1 LANEREAYLA
11 RLREEKLISLFLYNF
26 AMSIENFVSELESMG
41 FSEEV
46 IQEVWQALSD
56 LYIVVR
62 IPYKTIPKGFSGIYY
77 PPIRTKYWPY
87 SDITEKILLQY
98 GFVDTG
104 SVFTVYAPEAYWYFL
119 VLTEKGL
126 SVAREAYMSKLEESL
141 DFVKEL
147 LRRYKRLAPI
157 LYYGAI
163 YDENLGRIYFNSKP
177 VDNIDKVLRFET
189 TSIIDA
195 KIGKAPE
202 PPQKRRTYHTADE
215 LWGKVK
221 DIYEMQPLD
230 IVRVA
235 FQATAQT
242 KTVTNVINEFFSPL
256 YERRLV
262 LLLPFYSSRNVYTD
276 WEQWYVTSEFLE
288 VVKESNIGVDPEKLK
303 EFVTEFV
310 PLFLL
315 YLGSKHYTKGEI
327 LKALEV
333 ILEENKE
340 LGLSYDNVFERF
352 RGLIG
357 EISSTTGSISRFN
370 EDGAGES
377 PPFMVMDVEQL
388 DEAMMEHLELL
399 GSRALALV

>member
-1 LANEREAYLA
+1 M
-11 RLREEKLISLFLYNF
+11 SL
-26 AMSIENFVSELESMG
+26 ENFVSELESMG

-46 IQEVWQALSD
+46 IQEVLQALSD
-56 LYIVVR
+56 LYIGGK
-62 IPYKTIPKGFSGIYY
+62 IPYKNVSKGSSGFYSS
-77 PPIRTKYWPY
+77 PARTKYWPY
-87 SDITEKILLQY
+87 SDIIEKILLQY

-104 SVFTVYAPEAYWYFL
+104 SAFTVYAPEANWYFL
-119 VLTEKGL
+119 ALTEKGV

-147 LRRYKRLAPI
+147 LRRYKKLVPI

-163 YDENLGRIYFNSKP
+163 YDESLGRIYFNSKP
-177 VDNIDKVLRFET
+177 IENIDRVLGFET

-221 DIYEMQPLD
+221 DIYERQPLD
-230 IVRVA
+230 MVRVA

-242 KTVTNVINEFFSPL
+242 QTVTNVINEFFSPL

-262 LLLPFYSSRNVYTD
+262 LLIPSYNTRNVYTD
-276 WEQWYVTSEFLE
+276 WEKWYVTSEFMD
-288 VVKESNIGVDPEKLK
+288 VVKESNVGIGQEKLK

-310 PLFLL
+310 SLFLL

-333 ILEENKE
+333 ILDENRE
-340 LGLSYDNVFERF
+340 LGLSYDNVLERF
-352 RGLIG
+352 RDLIG

-370 EDGAGES
+370 EDGGAES
-377 PPFMVMDVEQL
+377 QPFMVMDVERL
-388 DEAMMEHLELL
+388 NKAMKEYLELL
-399 GSRALALV
+399 GSRALTLA

>member
-1 LANEREAYLA
+1 M
-11 RLREEKLISLFLYNF
+11 SL
-26 AMSIENFVSELESMG
+26 ENFVSELESMG

-46 IQEVWQALSD
+46 IQEVVQALSD
-56 LYIVVR
+56 LYIGGK
-62 IPYKTIPKGFSGIYY
+62 IPYKNVSKGSSGFYSS
-77 PPIRTKYWPY
+77 PARTKYWPY
-87 SDITEKILLQY
+87 SDIVEKILLQY

-104 SVFTVYAPEAYWYFL
+104 SAFTVYAPEANWYFL
-119 VLTEKGL
+119 ALTEKGV

-147 LRRYKRLAPI
+147 LRRYKKLAPI

-163 YDENLGRIYFNSKP
+163 YDESLKRSYFNSKP

-189 TSIIDA
+189 TSIIEA

-221 DIYEMQPLD
+221 DIYERQPLD
-230 IVRVA
+230 MVSVA
-235 FQATAQT
+235 FQATEQT
-242 KTVTNVINEFFSPL
+242 QTVTNVINEFFSPL

-262 LLLPFYSSRNVYTD
+262 LLIPSYNTRNVYTD
-276 WEQWYVTSEFLE
+276 WEKWYVTSEFLE
-288 VVKESNIGVDPEKLK
+288 VVKESNVGVDPEKLK
-303 EFVTEFV
+303 EFLTEFV
-310 PLFLL
+310 SLFLL
-315 YLGSKHYTKGEI
+315 YLGSNHYTKGEI

-333 ILEENKE
+333 ILDENKE
-340 LGLSYDNVFERF
+340 LGLSYDNVLERF

-370 EDGAGES
+370 EYGAGES
-377 PPFMVMDVEQL
+377 PPFMVMGRERL
-388 DEAMMEHLELL
+388 DKAMMEYLELL
-399 GSRALALV
+399 GSRALSLA